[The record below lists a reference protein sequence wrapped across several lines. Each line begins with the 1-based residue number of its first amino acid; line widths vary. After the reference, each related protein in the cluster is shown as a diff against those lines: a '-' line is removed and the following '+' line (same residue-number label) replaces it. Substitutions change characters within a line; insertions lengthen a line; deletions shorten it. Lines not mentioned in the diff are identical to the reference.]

1 MINETIRWKSRYNGD
16 FHPKYIEFI
25 ELISKA
31 KNLREEKVFDVEF
44 FMFFT
49 AKFVKLF
56 DGFIR
61 VMKEYLQYKGIFQVT
76 HREVIKECFSNE
88 IIFDGQ
94 DWINM
99 LYDVERLERAIP
111 TKDDIDLIIGKYF
124 DLITKMYE
132 YFEKNRVHNG
142 R

>member
-1 MINETIRWKSRYNGD
+1 MDYANILRVILLIISTL
-16 FHPKYIEFI
+16 FHITTT
-25 ELISKA
+25 SVRC
-31 KNLREEKVFDVEF
+31 NSH
-44 FMFFT
+44 
-49 AKFVKLF
+49 
-56 DGFIR
+56 R
-61 VMKEYLQYKGIFQVT
+61 VY
-76 HREVIKECFSNE
+76 HRHLKECHHLFP
-88 IIFDGQ
+88 GYLV
-94 DWINM
+94 DWIDM